1 MSTSVHFSKA
11 HQFCVKCLATLLAIT
26 SLSAWSFIHLG
37 LNPFAFILTLT
48 QSSLVPFISRF
59 MRPELEHDF
68 LLKIGV
74 AIFETLAI
82 SAVATLLASLIGL
95 SLALPNAGR
104 MGPYVKAITRFFC
117 NFLRSVPELV
127 WATIMVLAVGLG
139 PFAGTLA
146 LAIHTAGVLG
156 RLFGETLENYPVANT
171 TALINTGSG
180 KLAAFLYGTFP
191 GIYPQLLSYTLYRW
205 EMNIRMATILGFV
218 GAGGLGQMLFFE
230 LSLLREQRAS
240 SVIIAMLILV
250 IAVDAISNRLR
261 TKRTHSLG

>member
-1 MSTSVHFSKA
+1 MSSDVQFAKA
-11 HQFCVKCLATLLAIT
+11 HPFCIKCLVTLFTIIALGV
-26 SLSAWSFIHLG
+26 WSFLHLG
-37 LNPFAFILTLT
+37 LNPFAFVLTLT
-48 QSSLVPFISRF
+48 QSSIAPFVARF
-59 MRPELEHDF
+59 LTPELNHNF
-68 LLKIGV
+68 LLKIGA
-74 AIFETLAI
+74 AILETLAI
-82 SAVATLLASLIGL
+82 SAVATLLAALISLT
-95 SLALPNAGR
+95 LALPNAGR
-104 MGPYVKAITRFFC
+104 LGPGVKFISRFIC

-146 LAIHTAGVLG
+146 LAIHTTGVLG
-156 RLFGETLENYPVANT
+156 RLFGETLENYPESHT
-171 TALINTGSG
+171 RALINTGSG
-180 KLAAFLYGTFP
+180 KVAAFLYGTFP

-250 IAVDAISNRLR
+250 IAVDAISGQLR
-261 TKRTHSLG
+261 AKRAHSLG

>member
-1 MSTSVHFSKA
+1 MSSGVHVARA
-11 HQFCVKCLATLLAIT
+11 HQVCVKCLATLLTIT
-26 SLSAWSFIHLG
+26 SLCVWSFLHLG
-37 LNPFAFILTLT
+37 LNPFAFLLTLT
-48 QSSLVPFISRF
+48 QSSLAPFIARF
-59 MRPELEHDF
+59 LSPEINHEF
-68 LLKIGV
+68 LLKIGA

-82 SAVATLLASLIGL
+82 SAVATLLAALI
-95 SLALPNAGR
+95 SFTLALPNAGR
-104 MGPYVKAITRFFC
+104 LGPWVKSISRFFC

-146 LAIHTAGVLG
+146 LAIHTTGVLG
-156 RLFGETLENYPVANT
+156 RLFGETLENYPDANAH
-171 TALINTGSG
+171 ALFNTGSG
-180 KLAAFLYGTFP
+180 RIAAFLYGTFP

-218 GAGGLGQMLFFE
+218 GAGGLGQMLFYE

-250 IAVDAISNRLR
+250 IAVDAISNKLR
-261 TKRTHSLG
+261 ADRSHSLG